1 MKSLLTWS
9 AGMVA
14 HLENESVD
22 HMKGNA
28 PVPLWVRPE
37 SRRPGKDYRSPVI
50 ADDLQSRRSNA
61 EDATTGPSGSL
72 RDLLRVPNL
81 SGYELSHLCWLPTP
95 DVPRLPVQN
104 QAALASRSTHI
115 WMPSM

>member
-37 SRRPGKDYRSPVI
+37 PRRPGKDYRSPVI
-50 ADDLQSRRSNA
+50 ADVRRRSHRISTPLYRSA
-61 EDATTGPSGSL
+61 HRPS
-72 RDLLRVPNL
+72 N
-81 SGYELSHLCWLPTP
+81 
-95 DVPRLPVQN
+95 RLPAPKWFDTPPVLHPEPVSPIRQSLIYLDCHIKVQHKLIPV
-104 QAALASRSTHI
+104 QVT
-115 WMPSM
+115 